1 MFKFFIFLFSLFIS
15 SSLYSQNIDTIIDAG
30 FYKSYYSNTYK
41 CPLYVSYIIYKGGG
55 DCDRSHY
62 HFKNDVLNINSASLS
77 DYSGNGYDQG
87 HLCNAADFAF
97 DCDKDEKTFRF
108 YNCLPQTPNLNRG
121 IWKKWETIIRKESQN
136 DSLLIICGGIFS
148 NKKIGNELYV
158 PDFCW
163 KVVIDLDDNKI
174 KYCLLFTNDKN
185 ASFVNI
191 TIDDLKKLIGFKLD
205 VLDSKF

>member
-1 MFKFFIFLFSLFIS
+1 MFKFLIFLFSLSI
-15 SSLYSQNIDTIIDAG
+15 SSLYSQNIDTVIDVG
-30 FYKSYYSNTYK
+30 FYKSYYSNTYR
-41 CPLYVSYIIYKGGG
+41 CPLCVSYTIYKGGG

-62 HFKNDVLNINSASLS
+62 HFKNDVPNINSASLS

-121 IWKKWETIIRKESQN
+121 IWKKWETIIRKESQY
-136 DSLLIICGGIFS
+136 DSLLVICGGIFS

-163 KVVIDLDDNKI
+163 KIVIDLN
-174 KYCLLFTNDKN
+174 NN
-185 ASFVNI
+185 
-191 TIDDLKKLIGFKLD
+191 KLD
-205 VLDSKF
+205 IASYLQMIKMHHLET